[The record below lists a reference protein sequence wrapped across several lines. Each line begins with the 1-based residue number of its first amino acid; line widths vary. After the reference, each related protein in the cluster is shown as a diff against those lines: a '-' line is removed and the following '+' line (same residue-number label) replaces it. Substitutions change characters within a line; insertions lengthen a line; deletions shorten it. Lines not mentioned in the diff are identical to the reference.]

1 VSGGLGLLLLVLAGG
16 GLWGVDRWWRRRS
29 ANPVQ
34 LTRGQWRMEIQEPEH
49 YRWRG
54 QLEWVNASSRFEVM
68 IPECTVEVQLLS
80 QKDTAGIAVKTEL
93 RSQHP
98 EVPARPDGYW
108 AACIIKRRQRVGLEV
123 TVDITGAD
131 LTGLQAAWLRWRYVT
146 YGPAGWVPRW
156 QHVVLPLAFPDPS
169 RTLASRRSPG
179 GAEILLIRTHLLC
192 HLDDPVAVVK
202 RYALPHALP
211 GDVVVLGETPV
222 AIMQGRWRHPQQIQ
236 PSWLARRLCTFFL
249 PTSSLAT
256 ACGLQTLIDLVGAPR
271 VVVAFLIG
279 AVAKLLGQ
287 PGVFYRLA
295 GDQAAL
301 IDDVTGTLPPYD
313 QFVVLGPS
321 RPHTVVAEIKEQTG
335 LPAAIVDVND
345 LKAVRIVAR
354 TEDVDAS
361 LLHRVL
367 VDNPAGNAAEQ
378 TPLLLIRPLPP
389 EPAPSSTPA
398 DAYHSSPPSPGVE
411 TAPDATRRSGVVG
424 TEGPYLG
431 GGGSEPGG
439 GSHSGRAF

>member
-1 VSGGLGLLLLVLAGG
+1 VLGGIGIILLVLAGLG
-16 GLWGVDRWWRRRS
+16 VWWVDRWLRRRS
-29 ANPVQ
+29 ANPVY
-34 LTRGQWRMEIQEPEH
+34 LNRGRWHLDIQESGH

-54 QLEWVNASSRFEVM
+54 HLEWVNPSSRFEVM
-68 IPECTVEVQLLS
+68 IPECTLEVRLLS
-80 QKDTAGIAVKTEL
+80 QQDTAGVVVRTEMI
-93 RSQHP
+93 SHHP
-98 EVPARPDGYW
+98 EVPSRADGYW

-123 TVDITGAD
+123 SVDITGED
-131 LTGLQAAWLRWRYVT
+131 LTALQAAWVRFRYVT

-169 RTLASRRSPG
+169 RTLVSRRSPE
-179 GAEILLIRTHLLC
+179 GAEILLIRTHLLS

-271 VVVAFLIG
+271 VVGAFLVG
-279 AVAKLLGQ
+279 AMAKLLGK
-287 PGVFYRLA
+287 PGVFYQLA

-321 RPHTVVAEIKEQTG
+321 RPQTVVTEIREQTG

-361 LLHRVL
+361 LLRRVL

-378 TPLLLIRPLPP
+378 TPLLLIRPLTP
-389 EPAPSSTPA
+389 EPQPAPSSTYA
-398 DAYHSSPPSPGVE
+398 HHSSPPSPGME
-411 TAPDATRRSGVVG
+411 TNPD
-424 TEGPYLG
+424 PHG
-431 GGGSEPGG
+431 GWRPL
-439 GSHSGRAF
+439 